1 MTKQNN
7 GDRQRR
13 SSMTQQERR
22 DRFQETH
29 DTAMATIASEVEAR
43 RRKNELL
50 RAARE
55 AEEGNT
61 PS

>member
-1 MTKQNN
+1 
-7 GDRQRR
+7 
-13 SSMTQQERR
+13 MTQQERR